1 MCTILSNFFIDH
13 CDPQTV
19 TTFGN
24 GTNHVQRGWV
34 TSETVVQLKFLGEKA
49 LNIWKKK
56 HKGKEFSIKVTPV
69 KANKQNL
76 EDSFSEDSQSMDIY
90 TTRDKFQRWPIL
102 EVAVSFLDFCTYV
115 IT

>member
-1 MCTILSNFFIDH
+1 M
-13 CDPQTV
+13 
-19 TTFGN
+19 
-24 GTNHVQRGWV
+24 
-34 TSETVVQLKFLGEKA
+34 VQLKFLGEKA

-102 EVAVSFLDFCTYV
+102 EVAVSFLDFLCVIYLIGSFEETYCV
-115 IT
+115 YPRFYRVAHKDPA